1 MKKDTKIGEGDR
13 VVISLDRKFAN
24 RSYEGSIAKG
34 NQTKE
39 TLCQRIRRL
48 EKQIMKTN
56 IEPTVLEQISQS
68 LRIVL

>member
-24 RSYEGSIAKG
+24 RSYEGSIAN
-34 NQTKE
+34 NQMKE

-48 EKQIMKTN
+48 EEQIMKTN
-56 IEPTVLEQISQS
+56 IEPSVLDQISQS